1 MTRIPIVDAHLDM
14 AMNVLI
20 GRDYHLTAA
29 DLRAK
34 EERTNQQVMVTL
46 PELSRGDVAV
56 AFGTLYV
63 GAREYDEDGN
73 GIYRHPPDE
82 SARRQLDVYLGW
94 ESDGNARIIRA
105 RADLASHLQA
115 WADDGKL
122 GIVVLIEGADSI
134 TMPDDLPSWV
144 EAGVRVIGPAWSQT
158 RYCGG
163 TRRPGPLTALG
174 RELLAGMKELGVI
187 LDVSHMAEQSFWDSM
202 DAGYHRVIA
211 THANARAIV
220 PKHRADRHLS
230 DEMIRALGDADGVIG
245 VVPANSF
252 LDDDWTREDGP
263 ALTLDAIKRH
273 LDHMASIIGWDKV
286 AIGSDL
292 DGGFGAEETPVELDT
307 IADLARIGDVVPDDA
322 REGVLGG
329 NWLRVLHESLP

>member
-1 MTRIPIVDAHLDM
+1 MARVPIVDAHLDM
-14 AMNVLI
+14 AMNVLL
-20 GRDYHLTAA
+20 GRDYELTAEA
-29 DLRAK
+29 LRK
-34 EERTNQQVMVTL
+34 EESRSDQQVMVTL
-46 PELSRGDVAV
+46 PELRRGNVAV

-63 GAREYDEDGN
+63 GAREYDDDGN

-82 SARRQLDVYLGW
+82 SARRQLDVYLEW
-94 ESDGNARIIRA
+94 EQDGKARIVRS
-105 RADLASHLQA
+105 RSDLAEHLDE
-115 WADDGKL
+115 WKDDGKL

-134 TMPDDLPSWV
+134 TTPDDLPSWV

-163 TRRPGPLTALG
+163 TRRPGPLTVLG

-187 LDVSHMAEQSFWDSM
+187 LDLSHMAEQSFWDSM

-220 PKHRADRHLS
+220 PKHRPDRHLS

-252 LDDDWTREDGP
+252 LDDDWTHEDGP
-263 ALTLDAIKRH
+263 SLTLDAIGRH
-273 LDHMASIIGWDKV
+273 LHHMAAIVGWDKV

-292 DGGFGAEETPVELDT
+292 DGGFGAEETPDGLDT
-307 IADLARIGDVVPDDA
+307 IADLVRVGDVVPDDA
-322 REGVLGG
+322 RDGVLGG